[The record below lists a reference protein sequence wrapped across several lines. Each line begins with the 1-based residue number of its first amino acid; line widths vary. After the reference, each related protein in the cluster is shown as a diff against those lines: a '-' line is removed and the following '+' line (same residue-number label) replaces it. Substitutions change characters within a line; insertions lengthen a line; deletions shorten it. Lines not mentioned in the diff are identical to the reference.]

1 MMKKWKQKIMKMKKK
16 KIKIQNDKINNS
28 TKNTTPP
35 STPIIEPIT
44 KKDNTENDKE
54 ISKPIV
60 DDTVVSK
67 PIVDDTVVSQKILP
81 IVIPK
86 PTVNSVIQIEK
97 NDEIPSIVIPML
109 PTIDEIPTNILQPI
123 DNKENEKIEEPDGV
137 LFDENSKKFPYFKS
151 LPIGY
156 VLLGEKVQCNNPTT
170 IPVLRGNLIKQNNPV
185 YNQNKYFINDKI
197 LAPKRIYDIKTKSCI
212 DTTDDELLQHLIN
225 PIVNASYNEGLPSI
239 KYNLK
244 TKQIDYADEIKSL
257 KLENDIID
265 QMLTLNNNVL
275 NTEINKYNEF
285 KRFLTT
291 GVNLKIFTGKIIQYY
306 CYNYQYR
313 EPILKVIQ
321 PSIGYAPFSKLCFD
335 ISQYKYKTDIVDFAK
350 EKKVIGDV
358 DGVPYIIAYKNKIK
372 ILDKFKDLMNNFDPS
387 NIESITSSA
396 NKLDKLSIQVN
407 GENID
412 VNNLTDLHY
421 NAYTNTMTTCN
432 EAHAERVLDK
442 LPYKTSYIFQHKIT
456 KIEMFNKNKKLFELK
471 NPNKKSTKEK
481 IKIYANTV
489 IHMGVWTEY
498 GLIEIQCNP
507 KPNTYIES
515 YDNKFI
521 LKHNTLP
528 SFEDFKIDSNTPLH
542 YTAVTPLT
550 DNEYKYEHI
559 PLFMQNIKN
568 ININYPAAAKGV
580 DHKKLFCVYHD
591 EYYENY
597 KNS

>member
-1 MMKKWKQKIMKMKKK
+1 MPTEKIL
-16 KIKIQNDKINNS
+16 
-28 TKNTTPP
+28 TT
-35 STPIIEPIT
+35 IIEPNI
-44 KKDNTENDKE
+44 K
-54 ISKPIV
+54 
-60 DDTVVSK
+60 
-67 PIVDDTVVSQKILP
+67 
-81 IVIPK
+81 
-86 PTVNSVIQIEK
+86 
-97 NDEIPSIVIPML
+97 
-109 PTIDEIPTNILQPI
+109 IDEIPTNILQPI

-137 LFDENSKKFPYFKS
+137 LFDENSKKFPYFES

-170 IPVLRGNLIKQNNPV
+170 IPVLRGNIIKQNNPV

-306 CYNYQYR
+306 CYNIQHR

-335 ISQYKYKTDIVDFAK
+335 ISQYKYKTDIVDLAK

-372 ILDKFKDLMNNFDPS
+372 LDKFKDLMNNFDPS

-442 LPYKTSYIFQHKIT
+442 LPYKTSYIFSPWRVPIT
-456 KIEMFNKNKKLFELK
+456 LISLSTLNNSFN
-471 NPNKKSTKEK
+471 
-481 IKIYANTV
+481 A
-489 IHMGVWTEY
+489 
-498 GLIEIQCNP
+498 
-507 KPNTYIES
+507 
-515 YDNKFI
+515 
-521 LKHNTLP
+521 
-528 SFEDFKIDSNTPLH
+528 
-542 YTAVTPLT
+542 
-550 DNEYKYEHI
+550 
-559 PLFMQNIKN
+559 
-568 ININYPAAAKGV
+568 
-580 DHKKLFCVYHD
+580 
-591 EYYENY
+591 
-597 KNS
+597 